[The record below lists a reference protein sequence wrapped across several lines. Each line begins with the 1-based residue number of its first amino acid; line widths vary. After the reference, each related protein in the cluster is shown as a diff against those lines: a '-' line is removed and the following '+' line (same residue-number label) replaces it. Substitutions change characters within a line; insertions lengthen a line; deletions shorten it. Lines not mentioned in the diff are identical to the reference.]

1 MSEPKP
7 DTLLNPT
14 SSSSSSRNL
23 PDFKKSVKLK
33 YVKLGYHYLI
43 THGMY
48 LFLSPL
54 LVLIAAQLSTF
65 SLQDLYDLWE
75 HLQFNLISVI
85 ICSTLLVFLCTLY
98 FLTRPRPVYLVNF
111 SCYKP
116 EEARKCTKKIFMD
129 QSRMTGTFTPENL
142 DFQRKI
148 LERSGLGD
156 STYLPEA
163 VLNIPPNP
171 SMKEARKEAEL
182 VMFGAIDE
190 LLAKTSVK
198 PKDIGILVV
207 NCSLFNPTPSLSAM
221 VVNHYKLRGNIISY
235 NLGGMGCS
243 AGLLSI
249 DLAKDLLQVH
259 PNSYALVISME
270 NITLNWYFGND
281 RSKLVSN
288 CLFRMGGAAILLS
301 NKRSDR
307 RRSKYQ
313 LVHTVRTHKGAD
325 DKCFACVT
333 QEEDSTGKIGVS
345 LSKEL
350 MAVAGDALK
359 TNITTLGP
367 LVLPMSEQLL
377 FFATLIGKKVLKM
390 KIKPYIP
397 DFKLAFEHFC
407 IHAGG
412 RAVLDELEKNLQLS
426 DWHMEPS
433 RMTLYQFGNTSSSS
447 LWYELAYSEAKGRM
461 KKGDRTWQIAF
472 GSGFKCNSAVWKSL
486 RTIDPAKEK
495 SPWMDEI
502 NQFPVEVPKV
512 STI

>member
-1 MSEPKP
+1 MTDARP
-7 DTLLNPT
+7 DTPLMPH
-14 SSSSSSRNL
+14 SSRNL

-54 LVLIAAQLSTF
+54 VMLIAAELSTF
-65 SLQDLYDLWE
+65 SIQDLYDIWE
-75 HLQFNLISVI
+75 HLQYNLISVI
-85 ICSTLLVFLCTLY
+85 FCSTLLVFLSTLY
-98 FLTRPRPVYLVNF
+98 FLTRPKSVYLVDF

-116 EEARKCTKKIFMD
+116 EGLRMCTKRKFMD
-129 QSRMTGTFTPENL
+129 QSRLISTFTEENL
-142 DFQRKI
+142 EFQRKI
-148 LERSGLGD
+148 LERSGLGE

-163 VLNIPPNP
+163 VLNFPPNP
-171 SMKEARKEAEL
+171 SMKEARKEAET

-190 LLAKTSVK
+190 LFGKTSVK
-198 PKDIGILVV
+198 PKDIGIVIV

-221 VVNHYKLRGNIISY
+221 VVNHYKLRGNVKSY

-243 AGLLSI
+243 AGLISI
-249 DLAKDLLQVH
+249 DLANDLLQVN

-288 CLFRMGGAAILLS
+288 CLFRMGGAAVLLS
-301 NKRSDR
+301 NKSSDK
-307 RRSKYQ
+307 RRSKYR
-313 LVHTVRTHKGAD
+313 LITTVRTNKASD
-325 DKCFACVT
+325 DKCFSCVT
-333 QEEDSTGKIGVS
+333 QEEDANGKIGVN
-345 LSKEL
+345 LSKDL

-367 LVLPMSEQLL
+367 LVLPTSEQLL
-377 FFATLIGKKVLKM
+377 FFATLVAKKLFKM

-412 RAVLDELEKNLQLS
+412 RAVLDEVEKNLQLPP
-426 DWHMEPS
+426 WHMEPS
-433 RMTLYQFGNTSSSS
+433 RMTLYRFGNTSSSS
-447 LWYELAYSEAKGRM
+447 LWYELAYTEAKGRI

-472 GSGFKCNSAVWKSL
+472 GSGFKCNSAVWKAL
-486 RTIDPAKEK
+486 RTINPAKEK
-495 SPWMDEI
+495 SPWIDEI
-502 NQFPVEVPKV
+502 DQFPVDVPKV

>member
-1 MSEPKP
+1 MTETKSNVSLKP
-7 DTLLNPT
+7 
-14 SSSSSSRNL
+14 SSSSRNL
-23 PDFKKSVKLK
+23 PDFKKSIKLK

-48 LFLSPL
+48 LFITPL
-54 LVLIAAQLSTF
+54 VVLIAVQLSTF
-65 SLQDLYDLWE
+65 SFQDLYDLWE
-75 HLQFNLISVI
+75 HLQYNLISVI
-85 ICSTLLVFLCTLY
+85 ICSTLLVFLSTVY
-98 FLTRPRPVYLVNF
+98 FVTRPRPVYLVDF

-116 EEARKCTKKIFMD
+116 EESRKCTKRIFMD
-129 QSRMTGTFTPENL
+129 QSRLTGTFSEENL
-142 DFQRKI
+142 EFQKKI

-171 SMKEARKEAEL
+171 SMKEARKEAEA
-182 VMFGAIDE
+182 VMYGAIDE
-190 LLAKTSVK
+190 LFAKTSVK

-221 VVNHYKLRGNIISY
+221 VINHYKLRGNIVSY

-243 AGLLSI
+243 AGLISI
-249 DLAKDLLQVH
+249 ALAKDLLQVH

-301 NKRSDR
+301 NKSSDR

-313 LVHTVRTHKGAD
+313 LVHAVRTHKGAD
-325 DKCFACVT
+325 DKCFGCVT
-333 QEEDSTGKIGVS
+333 QEEDSNGKVGVT
-345 LSKEL
+345 LSKDL

-367 LVLPMSEQLL
+367 LVLP
-377 FFATLIGKKVLKM
+377 I
-390 KIKPYIP
+390 
-397 DFKLAFEHFC
+397 FEHFC

-433 RMTLYQFGNTSSSS
+433 RMTLHRFGNTSSSS
-447 LWYELAYSEAKGRM
+447 LWYELAYTEAKGRM

-472 GSGFKCNSAVWKSL
+472 GSGFKCNSAVWKAL
-486 RTIDPAKEK
+486 RIINPAKEK

-502 NQFPVEVPKV
+502 HSFPVDVPKI
-512 STI
+512 SAI